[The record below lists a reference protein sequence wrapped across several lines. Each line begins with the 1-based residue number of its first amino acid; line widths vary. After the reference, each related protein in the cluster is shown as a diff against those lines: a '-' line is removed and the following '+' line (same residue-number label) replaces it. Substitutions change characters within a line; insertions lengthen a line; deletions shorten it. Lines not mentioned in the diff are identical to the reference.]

1 MRTILLRSGFLLGLA
16 ALVSACGSSDDPGTN
31 GTSGGLVA
39 DCQKMC
45 AATAPLKCPNT
56 PPDCMMACQQ
66 ATDVPP
72 KCKPQFEALMH
83 CSAMHPT
90 ADWEC
95 DKDDGKAT
103 LKNGCEGE
111 ALAIISCIFSSMP

>member
-1 MRTILLRSGFLLGLA
+1 MRTILLRSSLLLA

-31 GTSGGLVA
+31 GTGSGLVA
-39 DCQKMC
+39 DCQKVC
-45 AATAPLKCPNT
+45 AATAPLKCPKAE
-56 PPDCMMACQQ
+56 PDCMASCQN

-72 KCKPQFEALMH
+72 KCKAQFEALMH

-95 DKDDGKAT
+95 DMDGVAS
-103 LKNGCEGE
+103 LKNGCDAE
-111 ALAIISCIFSSMP
+111 ALAIVACIFSMP